1 MTKVEHCNVAGCSQ
15 DVVSLLEGVERCRE
29 HFISFCY
36 AQLEEYEKIRK
47 GHGHSINNEEEETIR
62 RFVHECSRQANE
74 MEHATEK
81 LDNLERAR
89 LLVVIEEANDLGRHL
104 RRGPRNTASIAVRLR
119 CDTPDRTWEE
129 DTETV
134 TLSRYGASVK
144 CSHAAKPGEGLQ
156 IIRFDTGQKVQA
168 MVVWQRSL
176 GTMNSR
182 IGVEFMDCDNFWGL
196 DWASVKEIR

>member
-1 MTKVEHCNVAGCSQ
+1 MTKAEHCNVASCSQ
-15 DVVSLLEGVERCRE
+15 DVASSLGGEARCRK

-36 AQLEEYEKIRK
+36 AQLEKYEEIRK
-47 GHGHSINNEEEETIR
+47 GHGLSIEEEETIR

-74 MEHATEK
+74 MEHATEE

-89 LLVVIEEANDLGRHL
+89 LLLVIEEANDLGRHL

-119 CDTPDRTWEE
+119 CDTPGGTWEE

-134 TLSRYGASVK
+134 SLSRYGASVQ
-144 CSHAAKPGEGLQ
+144 CSHPAKPGESLQ
-156 IIRFDTGQKVQA
+156 IIRSDTGQKVQA
-168 MVVWQRSL
+168 LVVWQRPS
-176 GTMNSR
+176 GTMNFR

-196 DWASVKEIR
+196 DWAAVEEAR